1 MFIKTV
7 VDKMSEGVT
16 AYKSYCRADESQ
28 EFEKIELHVT
38 EIEYDEAFVEQLLC
52 EISKY
57 SVHTIFT
64 FDYESSSDAGDGRD
78 DYYTEEADVQINLS
92 DCIIKD
98 NQFYGVMCESFE
110 RQGFALVEYPE
121 TIINHPGNYGG
132 RNYHFYRDKRFMLSS
147 KK

>member
-16 AYKSYCRADESQ
+16 VYESYCRADESQ
-28 EFEKIELHVT
+28 EYEKIELNVT
-38 EIEYDEAFVEQLLC
+38 EMEYDEAFVEQLLC
-52 EISKY
+52 EIAKY
-57 SVHTIFT
+57 SIHTIFT

-78 DYYTEEADVQINLS
+78 DYYTEEEDVQINLS

-98 NQFYGVMCESFE
+98 NQFYGVVCESFE
-110 RQGFALVEYPE
+110 RQGFVLVEYPE

-132 RNYHFYRDKRFMLSS
+132 RNYHFYRDKRFILKS
-147 KK
+147 K